1 MLAPGDAHGCPGRDP
16 SIRAAP
22 TERAVSGDAESST
35 PGEGYSI
42 SVIREGAAR
51 GGQTTQARQVLGK
64 LTACPSQMGQLL
76 LSSWGMPDISRPA
89 KILEDSGNPGF
100 CVKTPDFK
108 IWAPD
113 CKTHICTH

>member
-51 GGQTTQARQVLGK
+51 GGQTTQARQVLGE

-76 LSSWGMPDISRPA
+76 LSSWGMPDIARPA